1 MSDSTIYELPHEL
14 AHRAADG
21 LDVALLWRRSAGMV
35 TVSVSDRRSGDSF
48 ELLVPGDRAL
58 DAFNHPYA
66 YRA

>member
-1 MSDSTIYELPHEL
+1 MSDSAIHDLPHEL

-21 LDVALLWRRSAGMV
+21 LDVSLLWRRSAGTV
-35 TVSVSDRRSGDSF
+35 TVSVADQRTGDSF

-58 DAFNHPYA
+58 DAFNHPFA